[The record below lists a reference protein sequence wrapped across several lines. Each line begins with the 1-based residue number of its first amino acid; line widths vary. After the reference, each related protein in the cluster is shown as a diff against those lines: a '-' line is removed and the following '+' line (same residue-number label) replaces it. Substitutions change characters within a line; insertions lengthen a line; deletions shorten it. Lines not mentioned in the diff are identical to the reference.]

1 MDDYLR
7 SCKILFWLDMT
18 EYTIGIG
25 EGRVRVV
32 KLELGCRGF
41 SILILGD
48 KDLAFVKGSRGVIWL
63 GWLSRM

>member
-1 MDDYLR
+1 M
-7 SCKILFWLDMT
+7 M

-48 KDLAFVKGSRGVIWL
+48 KDLAFVKGSRGVI
-63 GWLSRM
+63 